1 MSKLL
6 DRLDRISRGT
16 PNSMGF
22 GAVSRTDK
30 VPSMAMIGLISDRG
44 KPADQA
50 SILAKIGVDG
60 VLVEGVE
67 KKTALSS
74 LSKALDKVPWG
85 LRLTGIDEEAATRY
99 REQGCDFLAFGTE
112 GVTLSA
118 LEDEDSGYLLC
129 IQPDW
134 DERRLRAIEH
144 LPVDGAV
151 LALPSADP
159 PLTIEHLIAIGLVR
173 GEFSK
178 YLLLEVPGLP
188 TSGELEGLREIGVD
202 GLVVDAALHSAEDLQ
217 GLRDRLMD
225 LPKRQRSTKKASAV
239 LPSSAYA
246 PQSVVSNDDDDYED
260 EDDW

>member
-1 MSKLL
+1 MSVLL

-16 PNSMGF
+16 PTAMGF
-22 GAVSRTDK
+22 GAVSRPDK

-44 KPADQA
+44 KPAEQA
-50 SILAKIGVDG
+50 STLAKIGVDG

-67 KKTALSS
+67 KKTALAS

-85 LRLTGIDEEAATRY
+85 LRLTGIDEEAAGRY
-99 REQGCDFLAFGTE
+99 REQGCDFLAFGAE
-112 GVTLSA
+112 GSTLSA
-118 LEDEDSGYLLC
+118 LEDEDAGYLLC
-129 IQPDW
+129 IQSDW

-144 LPVDGAV
+144 LPVDGVV
-151 LALPSADP
+151 LALQSADP
-159 PLTIEHLIAIGLVR
+159 PLTIEHLIAIGSVR

-217 GLRDRLMD
+217 GLRDRLMA
-225 LPKRQRSTKKASAV
+225 LPKRQRGTKKASAV
-239 LPSSAYA
+239 LPSGAYGAQGTA
-246 PQSVVSNDDDDYED
+246 PDDDD